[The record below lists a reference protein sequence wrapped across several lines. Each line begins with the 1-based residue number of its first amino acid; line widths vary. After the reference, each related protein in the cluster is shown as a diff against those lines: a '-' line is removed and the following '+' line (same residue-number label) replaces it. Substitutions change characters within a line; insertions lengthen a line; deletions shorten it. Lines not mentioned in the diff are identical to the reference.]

1 MFGLLWNGRCA
12 VKLTPG
18 LQKIKG
24 VKQMSTLVALI
35 SSCILVST
43 QWACAFHE
51 TVGQKGLVC
60 FAVGL
65 NRCSLLQVTVLMQL
79 GEDVLCNLR
88 LLVSGRSAED
98 VEANVEPL
106 INLGVNL
113 VVLGAQLFWCAFLF
127 YGLCLGRSAVL
138 IGTADK

>member
-1 MFGLLWNGRCA
+1 
-12 VKLTPG
+12 
-18 LQKIKG
+18 
-24 VKQMSTLVALI
+24 
-35 SSCILVST
+35 
-43 QWACAFHE
+43 
-51 TVGQKGLVC
+51 
-60 FAVGL
+60 
-65 NRCSLLQVTVLMQL
+65 MQL

-127 YGLCLGRSAVL
+127 YGLGLGRSAVL